1 MVQWGVMVQLQ
12 SFLKR
17 SENLIFEN
25 VKTYNLLL
33 LQSYFERI
41 LNLRFVEQLSP
52 VEAENFEIECIQTK
66 QSTRVPKGKL
76 NSNQRKAHTKREI
89 ALQSYDFEKAVIY
102 KFDTNVNIKVTCAN
116 CKICMNEL
124 KTVSSSIRKE
134 NQR

>member
-1 MVQWGVMVQLQ
+1 MGTGRPPRGSTGEPIGRTRGYTNWCSGGLMVQLL

-66 QSTRVPKGKL
+66 AEHTC
-76 NSNQRKAHTKREI
+76 TKREI
-89 ALQSYDFEKAVIY
+89 EFKPKESTYQKR
-102 KFDTNVNIKVTCAN
+102 N
-116 CKICMNEL
+116 
-124 KTVSSSIRKE
+124 SSPKL
-134 NQR
+134 